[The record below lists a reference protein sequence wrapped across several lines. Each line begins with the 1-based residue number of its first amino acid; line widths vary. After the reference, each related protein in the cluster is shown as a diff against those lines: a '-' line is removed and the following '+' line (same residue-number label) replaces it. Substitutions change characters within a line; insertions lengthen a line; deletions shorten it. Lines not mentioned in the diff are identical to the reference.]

1 MQQMAKRQ
9 AEQEQRGEISF
20 QERLEAIKKRI
31 LDPDQMRKF
40 EQAAAPGVDVERYA
54 VHLFR
59 ACGQNMKVCNSDIAS
74 LATALL
80 ESVSLALPIGGT
92 LGYGYCVPYR
102 GQAKFLAGYQGLLKL
117 AYNDGRATTAAAE
130 VVRKDDRFNYALGNE
145 PYVRHERNCQ
155 PDDEITYA
163 WACISVVA
171 GPPFV
176 DVWPASFLTAHAKK
190 YVPQDRSGNYYSD
203 SLIVTNYE
211 MWCRKTMLRRT
222 LKLMPMSEI
231 ARDVVQR
238 EEYIE
243 EGIDPDAEPKMTSGD
258 AQETET
264 LRELMTDPP
273 PF

>member
-1 MQQMAKRQ
+1 MAKSKQ
-9 AEQEQRGEISF
+9 QEPEQEPHGEISF
-20 QERLEAIKKRI
+20 GERLQAVKDKI
-31 LDPDQMRKF
+31 LDPEQLEKF
-40 EQAAAPGVDVERYA
+40 ERAAAPGVDVERYA
-54 VHLFR
+54 QHLFR
-59 ACGQNMKVCNSDIAS
+59 ACGQNMKVLNSDIAS

-130 VVRKDDRFNYALGNE
+130 VVRKDDRFNYCLGNE
-145 PYVRHERNCQ
+145 PYVRHERNCA

-163 WACISVVA
+163 WACISVVN
-171 GPPFV
+171 GPAFI

-203 SLIVTNYE
+203 ALVVTNYE

-222 LKLMPMSEI
+222 LKLMPMSET

-238 EEYIE
+238 EEYME
-243 EGIDPDAEPKMTSGD
+243 EGVEPDSKLPMVSGD

-264 LRELMTDPP
+264 LRDLMQDPP